1 MTSKLNEEQKEIAL
15 LADEY
20 SLRNDDVVSAF
31 VQIPYALINSEIQ
44 GESKDL
50 LAELTQIRR
59 DYIIYK
65 KGAPFSTE
73 GTNGKYVAAS
83 LRYKMASSL
92 VNKEAR
98 FLFSETPDID
108 VMPKGLTGPI
118 TESIKE
124 QLQVWNDLVKSVLDQ
139 NMFPDQLLKAA
150 KDCFIGKRVA
160 ALVNFN
166 EEDGITLT
174 FLPSLQFLYETKESN
189 PNIIRKFVAFVVMNN
204 VMSAKDRRI
213 FKKKYEL
220 SQDGSVVLTEGI
232 YDGVGTLVESLAEG
246 RVIEGLDQIPAV
258 VFINDGLTGEEKGES
273 EIETLQDF
281 EKWYSRLSSADID
294 AERKSMNPTKYTI
307 DMAPESTKD
316 LSTGAGAY
324 WDLQS
329 DQNLDTVHPSVGI
342 LEPAMNYSDT
352 LKQTLD
358 RIKTVGY
365 EQVDMPNITLE
376 TMTGAITS
384 GKALKAVYWPLI
396 VRCKEKMKMWGPKL
410 QDLVSLIVKGSRA
423 FPEIARLYTDD
434 PLSDLELE
442 VQVKQNLPL
451 PEDEAEEKQLDIA
464 EVEAKV
470 MSRKAYMKKWR
481 GLSDSEVEEELRQ
494 IALERQMIE
503 DSELF
508 PEMPGTGAGGSPLD
522 IPAYG
527 EV

>member
-1 MTSKLNEEQKEIAL
+1 MTNKINEEQKQIAL
-15 LADEY
+15 MADEY
-20 SLRNDDVVSAF
+20 SNENIDTISAF
-31 VQIPYALINSEIQ
+31 IQIPYALINSEVE
-44 GESKDL
+44 GEGKDL
-50 LAELTQIRR
+50 LAELTQIRK

-92 VNKEAR
+92 INKEAR

-108 VMPKGLTGPI
+108 IMPRGTEGGLTE
-118 TESIKE
+118 TYKVN
-124 QLQVWNDLVKSVLDQ
+124 LQRWNTFIDMVLKK
-139 NMFPDQLLKAA
+139 NMFDDTLLKAA

-166 EEDGITLT
+166 EEDGITIT
-174 FLPSLQFLYETKESN
+174 FLPSLQFIYETKDNN
-189 PNIIRKFVAFVVMNN
+189 PNVIRKFVAYMVINN
-204 VMSAKDRRI
+204 VFSNTERRI

-220 SQDGSVVLTEGI
+220 DEQGRVILTEGL
-232 YDGVGTLVESLAEG
+232 YDGAGTLITSYAEEV
-246 RVIEGLDQIPAV
+246 VIEGLTQIPAV
-258 VFINDGLTGEEKGES
+258 VFINDGLSGEEKGES
-273 EIETLQDF
+273 EIELLQDF
-281 EKWYSRLSSADID
+281 ERWYSRLSSADID

-307 DMAPESTKD
+307 DMEGNSTKD
-316 LSTGAGAY
+316 LSTGAGAF

-329 DQNLDTVHPSVGI
+329 DQNLDNAHPSVGI
-342 LEPAMNYSDT
+342 LEPGMNYSNS

-376 TMTGAITS
+376 TMTGNVTS
-384 GKALKAVYWPLI
+384 GKALKAIYWPLI

-410 QDLVSLIVKGSRA
+410 QDLITIIVEGALA
-423 FPEIARLYTDD
+423 FPYISQKYISE
-434 PLSDLELE
+434 PLEKIDYDVE
-442 VQVKQNLPL
+442 VKQNLPL

-481 GLSDSEVEEELRQ
+481 GLSDAEVEEELQQ

-503 DSELF
+503 DTELL
-508 PEMPGTGAGGSPLD
+508 PEIGNSMVGGNNP
-522 IPAYG
+522 PEA
-527 EV
+527 

>member
-1 MTSKLNEEQKEIAL
+1 MDSLAQGLDSFSGSFRQPVELRKAFVRIFPLQIGPERLREQKTKIDIFQTQIL
-15 LADEY
+15 
-20 SLRNDDVVSAF
+20 F
-31 VQIPYALINSEIQ
+31 VQQCDHRNRGILLQRKSGIGIDAVHQPRYRHPIVCTVVFVEKEIPFESAVLSRSESVAAEFVAVCRAHQIHVGVDPPFFERVKQ
-44 GESKDL
+44 IGESV
-50 LAELTQIRR
+50 
-59 DYIIYK
+59 
-65 KGAPFSTE
+65 
-73 GTNGKYVAAS
+73 VA
-83 LRYKMASSL
+83 
-92 VNKEAR
+92 
-98 FLFSETPDID
+98 
-108 VMPKGLTGPI
+108 
-118 TESIKE
+118 
-124 QLQVWNDLVKSVLDQ
+124 
-139 NMFPDQLLKAA
+139 
-150 KDCFIGKRVA
+150 CFI
-160 ALVNFN
+160 
-166 EEDGITLT
+166 D
-174 FLPSLQFLYETKESN
+174 
-189 PNIIRKFVAFVVMNN
+189 
-204 VMSAKDRRI
+204 
-213 FKKKYEL
+213 
-220 SQDGSVVLTEGI
+220 SQVRFRPRHFFP
-232 YDGVGTLVESLAEG
+232 VESLAEG
-246 RVIEGLDQIPAV
+246 MVIEGLDQIPAV
-258 VFINDGLTGEEKGES
+258 VFINDGLTGEERGES

-410 QDLVSLIVKGSRA
+410 QDLVNLIIKGSRV
-423 FPEIARLYTDD
+423 FPEIARIYTDD

-494 IALERQMIE
+494 IALERQLI
-503 DSELF
+503 DDAELF
-508 PEMPGTGAGGSPLD
+508 PEMPGPEAQGSVLD
-522 IPAYG
+522 VPVYG

>member
-1 MTSKLNEEQKEIAL
+1 MTNKINEEQKQIAL
-15 LADEY
+15 MADEY
-20 SLRNDDVVSAF
+20 SNENIDTISAF
-31 VQIPYALINSEIQ
+31 IQIPYALINSEVE
-44 GESKDL
+44 GEGKDL
-50 LAELTQIRR
+50 LAELTQIRK

-92 VNKEAR
+92 INKEAR

-108 VMPKGLTGPI
+108 IMPRGTEGGLTE
-118 TESIKE
+118 TYKVN
-124 QLQVWNDLVKSVLDQ
+124 LQRWNTFIDMVLKK
-139 NMFPDQLLKAA
+139 NMFDDTLLKAA

-166 EEDGITLT
+166 EEDGITIT
-174 FLPSLQFLYETKESN
+174 FLPSLQFIYETKDNN
-189 PNIIRKFVAFVVMNN
+189 PNVIRKFVAYMVINN
-204 VMSAKDRRI
+204 VFSNTERRI

-220 SQDGSVVLTEGI
+220 DEQGRVILTEGL
-232 YDGVGTLVESLAEG
+232 YDGAGTLITSYAEG
-246 RVIEGLDQIPAV
+246 VVIEGLTQIPAV
-258 VFINDGLTGEEKGES
+258 VFINDGLSGEEKGES
-273 EIETLQDF
+273 EIELLQDF
-281 EKWYSRLSSADID
+281 ERWYSRLSSADID

-307 DMAPESTKD
+307 DMEGNSTKD
-316 LSTGAGAY
+316 LSTGAGAFC
-324 WDLQS
+324 DLQS
-329 DQNLDTVHPSVGI
+329 DQNLDNAHPSVGI
-342 LEPAMNYSDT
+342 LEPGMKYSNS

-376 TMTGAITS
+376 TMTGNVTS
-384 GKALKAVYWPLI
+384 GKALKAIYWPLI

-410 QDLVSLIVKGSRA
+410 QDLITIIVEGALA
-423 FPEIARLYTDD
+423 FPYISQKYISE
-434 PLSDLELE
+434 PLEKIDYDVE
-442 VQVKQNLPL
+442 VKQNLPL

-481 GLSDSEVEEELRQ
+481 GLSDAEVEEELQQ

-503 DSELF
+503 DTELL
-508 PEMPGTGAGGSPLD
+508 PEIGNSMVGGNNP
-522 IPAYG
+522 PEA
-527 EV
+527 

>member
-1 MTSKLNEEQKEIAL
+1 MANKMNEEQKQIAL
-15 LADEY
+15 MADEY
-20 SLRNDDVVSAF
+20 SNENIDTISAF
-31 VQIPYALINSEIQ
+31 IQIPYALINSEVE
-44 GESKDL
+44 GEGKDL
-50 LAELTQIRR
+50 LAELTQIRK

-92 VNKEAR
+92 INKEAR

-108 VMPKGLTGPI
+108 IMPRGAEGGLTE
-118 TESIKE
+118 TYKAN
-124 QLQVWNDLVKSVLDQ
+124 LQRWNTFIDVVLRK
-139 NMFPDQLLKAA
+139 NMFDDTLLKAA

-166 EEDGITLT
+166 EEDGITIT
-174 FLPSLQFLYETKESN
+174 FLPSLQFIYETKDNN
-189 PNIIRKFVAFVVMNN
+189 PNVIRKFVAYMVLNN
-204 VMSAKDRRI
+204 VLSNTERRI

-220 SQDGSVVLTEGI
+220 DEQGRVILTEGL
-232 YDGVGTLVESLAEG
+232 YDGAGTLIESYAEG
-246 RVIEGLDQIPAV
+246 VAIEGLTQIPAV
-258 VFINDGLTGEEKGES
+258 VFINDGLSGEERGES
-273 EIETLQDF
+273 EIELLQDF

-307 DMAPESTKD
+307 DMEGNSTKD
-316 LSTGAGAY
+316 LSTGAGAF

-329 DQNLDTVHPSVGI
+329 DQNLDNAHPSVGI
-342 LEPAMNYSDT
+342 LEPGMNYSDS

-365 EQVDMPNITLE
+365 EQVDMPNITLD

-384 GKALKAVYWPLI
+384 GKSLKAIYWPLI

-410 QDLVSLIVKGSRA
+410 QDLITIIVEGALA
-423 FPEIARLYTDD
+423 FPYISQKYISE
-434 PLSDLELE
+434 PLEKIDYDVE
-442 VQVKQNLPL
+442 VKQNLPL

-481 GLSDSEVEEELRQ
+481 GLSDAEVEEELQQ

-503 DSELF
+503 DTELL
-508 PEMPGTGAGGSPLD
+508 PEIGNSIVGDNNPPEA
-522 IPAYG
+522 
-527 EV
+527 